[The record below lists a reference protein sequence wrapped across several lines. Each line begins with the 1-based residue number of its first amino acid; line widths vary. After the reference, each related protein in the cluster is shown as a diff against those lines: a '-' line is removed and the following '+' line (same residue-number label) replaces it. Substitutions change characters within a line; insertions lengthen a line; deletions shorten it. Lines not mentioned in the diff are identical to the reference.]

1 MKAAVDLTE
10 GRLEREL
17 AYYRRELND
26 VGARLLRS
34 QEEQSQ
40 AFREARRS
48 RTVAKLIRE
57 AYRLADSGSAPDE
70 LGKPMLDIII
80 DSAMCDA
87 AAFLRE
93 EEPGTGRFTVT
104 HAIGAGVD
112 TASGSTALTATP
124 AFFFT
129 TSRTPIES
137 PAYEITRILQLP
149 YVLWGYDPST
159 GHALILGNR
168 SEGNV
173 SRPFEAGDQELVEGA
188 LSVYVDVLQ
197 RKADEVV
204 LREAKREA
212 EEASATRAR
221 FMATLTHEL
230 RTPLNAV
237 IGFSEM
243 LLSGSGYRLTAAQR
257 EEYLGQILESGQH
270 LLSVIN
276 SILDYSSLAQ
286 SAPSLHSQWSS
297 AQGLLTRAAGEAVPL
312 GVQKGVEIHLRHPKP
327 DLLLDVDGVRFRQ
340 VLSNLVGNAVKF
352 TPSGGRVVLTAAARA
367 DGTAAIE
374 VCDTGIG
381 MRAEDIPRALEP
393 FRQIDTGPGRA
404 AGGTGLGLPIAKG
417 LVEAH
422 GGSLAIESAPALG
435 TIVVVTLPAERVRA
449 VTAAARDEA

>member
-1 MKAAVDLTE
+1 LKPSADLAE

-57 AYRLADSGSAPDE
+57 AYRLADNGSAPDD
-70 LGKPMLDIII
+70 LGKPMLDVIV

-93 EEPGTGRFTVT
+93 EGRGSGRFTVT

-112 TASGSTALTATP
+112 TAPGSAELSVTP
-124 AFFFT
+124 TFFFT
-129 TSRTPIES
+129 TSRTPIEP

-159 GHALILGNR
+159 GHALVLGNR

-188 LSVYVDVLQ
+188 LSVYVDVLE
-197 RKADEVV
+197 RKAAEVA

-212 EEASATRAR
+212 EEASATRER

-243 LLSGSGYRLTAAQR
+243 LRSGSRYRLTEAQR
-257 EEYLGQILESGQH
+257 EEYLEQIVESGRH

-276 SILDYSSLAQ
+276 DILDYSSLAQ
-286 SAPSLHSQWSS
+286 SAPSLHPRWLS
-297 AQGLLTRAAGEAVPL
+297 ARVLLGKAAGEATPL
-312 GVQKGVEIHLRHPKP
+312 GSQKGVEIHLLHPEP
-327 DLLLDVDGVRFRQ
+327 DLLLNVDEVRFRQ

-352 TPSGGRVVLTAAARA
+352 TPGGGRVVLAAAALA

-374 VCDTGIG
+374 VRDTGIG
-381 MRAEDIPRALEP
+381 MRDEDIPRALEP
-393 FRQIDTGPGRA
+393 FRQLDTGSGRA
-404 AGGTGLGLPIAKG
+404 SGGTGLGLPIAKG
-417 LVEAH
+417 LAEAH

-435 TIVVVTLPAERVRA
+435 TKVVVTLPAERVQA
-449 VTAAARDEA
+449 GAAGIRGV

>member
-1 MKAAVDLTE
+1 MDLAE

-57 AYRLADSGSAPDE
+57 AYRLADGGPAPED
-70 LGKPMLDIII
+70 LGKPMLEVIVDN
-80 DSAMCDA
+80 ALCDA

-93 EEPGTGRFTVT
+93 DERGTGRFTVT
-104 HAIGAGVD
+104 HAIGVVAD
-112 TASGSTALTATP
+112 AAPASAALSATP

-129 TSRTPIES
+129 TSRTPIEA

-159 GHALILGNR
+159 GHALVLGNR

-188 LSVYVDVLQ
+188 LSVYVDVLE
-197 RKADEVV
+197 RKAGEVA

-212 EEASATRAR
+212 EEASATRER

-243 LLSGSGYRLTAAQR
+243 LRAGSGFRLTEAQR
-257 EEYLGQILESGQH
+257 EEYLGQIFESGQH

-276 SILDYSSLAQ
+276 DILDYSSLAQ
-286 SAPSLHSQWSS
+286 SAPSLRPAWLS
-297 AQGLLTRAAGEAVPL
+297 ARNLLGRAAIEAMPSGL
-312 GVQKGVEIHLRHPKP
+312 RQDVEIHLRPPEP
-327 DLLLDVDGVRFRQ
+327 DVLLHVDEVRFRQ

-352 TPSGGRVVLTAAARA
+352 TPGGGRVALSVAALPI
-367 DGTAAIE
+367 GTATIE
-374 VCDTGIG
+374 ISDTGIG
-381 MRAEDIPRALEP
+381 MRSEDIPRALEP
-393 FRQIDTGPGRA
+393 FRQIDSGPGRA

-422 GGSLAIESAPALG
+422 GGSLAIESAPGLG
-435 TIVVVTLPAERVRA
+435 TKVVVTLPADRVRPA
-449 VTAAARDEA
+449 HGPEGR

>member
-1 MKAAVDLTE
+1 MKAVDPAE

-26 VGARLLRS
+26 VGARLVRS

-57 AYRLADSGSAPDE
+57 AYRLADNGSAPDE
-70 LGKPMLDIII
+70 LGKPMLDIIV

-93 EEPGTGRFTVT
+93 EGRGTGLFTVT
-104 HAIGAGVD
+104 HAIGAGVG
-112 TASGSTALTATP
+112 AAPGPTALTAVPT
-124 AFFFT
+124 FFFT
-129 TSRTPIES
+129 TSRTPIEQ

-149 YVLWGYDPST
+149 YVLWGHDPST
-159 GHALILGNR
+159 GHALVLGNR

-197 RKADEVV
+197 RKAGEVA

-212 EEASATRAR
+212 EEASATRER

-243 LLSGSGYRLTAAQR
+243 LRSGSGYRLTAAQR

-276 SILDYSSLAQ
+276 NILDYSSLAQ
-286 SAPSLHSQWSS
+286 SAPSLRPRWLS
-297 AQGLLTRAAGEAVPL
+297 AQGLLGRAAGEAMPL
-312 GVQKGVEIHLRHPKP
+312 GLRQNVEIHLRQPEP
-327 DLLLDVDGVRFRQ
+327 DLLLDVDEVRFRQ

-352 TPSGGRVVLTAAARA
+352 TPGGGRVVLAAAALA
-367 DGTAAIE
+367 DGTAAVE
-374 VCDTGIG
+374 VSDTGVG
-381 MRAEDIPRALEP
+381 MRPEDIPRALEP
-393 FRQIDTGPGRA
+393 FRQIDAGLGRA

-422 GGSLAIESAPALG
+422 GGRLAIESAPALG
-435 TIVVVTLPAERVRA
+435 TKVVVTLPAARVRPGPA
-449 VTAAARDEA
+449 PAPEGN